1 MKYGKY
7 SRAKFA
13 NFVYICITRGKVT
26 IRVRVRVFVASSA
39 QKCML
44 TFSVHNTNIYKI
56 LKTSQRYIFRILRH
70 FAIPNFAILLILSSS
85 F

>member
-7 SRAKFA
+7 SRA

-26 IRVRVRVFVASSA
+26 IRVRVRVFVASSD

-44 TFSVHNTNIYKI
+44 TFSVYNTNIYKI
-56 LKTSQRYIFRILRH
+56 LKTSALYFPYFTT